1 MLDTQ
6 STPAG
11 RIRKVVIAGG
21 GTAGWLAGCA
31 LAHQFRD
38 QLQITLVESEQI
50 GTVGVGESTVP
61 PIRTFHRFLQIDE
74 QEFLRAVAGTF
85 KLSISFENWR
95 LPGDRFFH
103 PFGTIGHGTW
113 AAPFHHFWLDS
124 LRRGMPSE
132 LGDFSLESIASH
144 GDRFSLHTQPQASY
158 AYHFDASLYARFLR
172 RRAEAHGLRRIEGR
186 IAQVRQHAHDGSVQ
200 ALVLDDGQ
208 VIEGDLFIDCT
219 GFRGL
224 LIEQTLGTGYED
236 WHQWLPCDRAVAVQT
251 EAVAPPVP
259 YTRAIAHEAG
269 WRWHIALQHRVG
281 CGLVYD
287 SRHLSDDE
295 AAAKLLRDAGAPPL
309 RDPWKVP
316 FRSGRRLKA
325 WNRNVVSLGLSSGF
339 IEPLESTSIHLTI
352 SAVVRLIQLFP
363 FDGISASLVKLYND
377 VSRQEMEH
385 VRDFIILHYHATQRT
400 EPMWKACR
408 EMRLPES
415 LQQRLSAWRERAHA
429 WQDPGEVFRV
439 ESWTSVLLGQGIAPG
454 PAHPLARAVS
464 DADLRTLLKDIQQ
477 PVQQAAAQMP
487 AQAEFIAQYCRSGVD
502 VWRSTAASA

>member
-1 MLDTQ
+1 MRARDAAGQAQPREGTVLDTQ

-74 QEFLRAVAGTF
+74 QEFLRAVAGH
-85 KLSISFENWR
+85 LQAVDLVRE
-95 LPGDRFFH
+95 LAPAGDRFFH

-124 LRRGMPSE
+124 LRRACPRSWAT
-132 LGDFSLESIASH
+132 SAWRASH
-144 GDRFSLHTQPQASY
+144 RMATASLHTQPQASY

-172 RRAEAHGLRRIEGR
+172 RMAEAHGLHRIEGR

-208 VIEGDLFIDCT
+208 VIEGDLFIDRT

-236 WHQWLPCDRAVAVQT
+236 WHEWLPCDRAVAVQT

-269 WRWHIALQHRVG
+269 GTSRCSTALAAGWCMTAATRPDPRPQRS
-281 CGLVYD
+281 CCAMPGLHPCAIHGRCR
-287 SRHLSDDE
+287 S
-295 AAAKLLRDAGAPPL
+295 AAGA
-309 RDPWKVP
+309 
-316 FRSGRRLKA
+316 G
-325 WNRNVVSLGLSSGF
+325 
-339 IEPLESTSIHLTI
+339 
-352 SAVVRLIQLFP
+352 
-363 FDGISASLVKLYND
+363 
-377 VSRQEMEH
+377 
-385 VRDFIILHYHATQRT
+385 
-400 EPMWKACR
+400 
-408 EMRLPES
+408 
-415 LQQRLSAWRERAHA
+415 
-429 WQDPGEVFRV
+429 
-439 ESWTSVLLGQGIAPG
+439 
-454 PAHPLARAVS
+454 
-464 DADLRTLLKDIQQ
+464 
-477 PVQQAAAQMP
+477 
-487 AQAEFIAQYCRSGVD
+487 
-502 VWRSTAASA
+502 